1 MHKNSRITKI
11 ALLIAM
17 AVALHWV
24 ESFIPR
30 PAPFLRFG
38 LANIITL
45 TTLYTFGGPWALF
58 VVISRVIIGSA
69 LAGGIFT
76 PTFFFSLSGGIAA
89 GIIMWQMPKWTFS
102 AIGVSI
108 GGAVGHMACQLL
120 LAATMIQH
128 FSIMHILPFFLLIS
142 VITGMINGYCA
153 QILLDIMQSRKQLS
167 ML

>member
-89 GIIMWQMPKWTFS
+89 GIIMWQMPKGTFS

-108 GGAVGHMACQLL
+108 GGAIGHMACQLF
-120 LAATMIQH
+120 LAAIMIQH
-128 FSIMHILPFFLLIS
+128 FSIMHILPFFLLAS